1 MRVVYI
7 SSYKPHQNPQIIMD
21 KIDEYYD
28 YLVDYNVATEDE
40 ICLLFNINGR
50 SIDTLNS
57 ILYARTGLRSL
68 EQWRKIELN
77 EYEY

>member
-1 MRVVYI
+1 
-7 SSYKPHQNPQIIMD
+7 MD

-40 ICLLFNINGR
+40 ITLLFDINGR

>member
-1 MRVVYI
+1 
-7 SSYKPHQNPQIIMD
+7 MD
-21 KIDEYYD
+21 KIDEFYD

-40 ICLLFNINGR
+40 ISLVYNINGR

-57 ILYARTGLRSL
+57 ILYARLGLRSL
-68 EQWRKIELN
+68 EQWKEIELN

>member
-1 MRVVYI
+1 
-7 SSYKPHQNPQIIMD
+7 MD

-40 ICLLFNINGR
+40 ISLLFNINGR
-50 SIDTLNS
+50 NIDTLNS

-68 EQWRKIELN
+68 EQWREIELN

>member
-1 MRVVYI
+1 
-7 SSYKPHQNPQIIMD
+7 MD

-40 ICLLFNINGR
+40 ISLLFNINGR

-57 ILYARTGLRSL
+57 ILYARLGLRSL
-68 EQWRKIELN
+68 EQWREIELN

>member
-1 MRVVYI
+1 
-7 SSYKPHQNPQIIMD
+7 MD
-21 KIDEYYD
+21 KIDEFYD

-40 ICLLFNINGR
+40 ITLVFDINGR
-50 SIDTLNS
+50 NIDTLNS

-68 EQWRKIELN
+68 EQWKEIELN

>member
-1 MRVVYI
+1 
-7 SSYKPHQNPQIIMD
+7 MD

-40 ICLLFNINGR
+40 ITLLFNINGR

>member
-1 MRVVYI
+1 
-7 SSYKPHQNPQIIMD
+7 MD

-40 ICLLFNINGR
+40 ISLLFNINGR
-50 SIDTLNS
+50 NIDTLNS

>member
-1 MRVVYI
+1 
-7 SSYKPHQNPQIIMD
+7 MD
-21 KIDEYYD
+21 RIDEIYD

-57 ILYARTGLRSL
+57 ILYARTGLRSF

-77 EYEY
+77 DYEY

>member
-1 MRVVYI
+1 
-7 SSYKPHQNPQIIMD
+7 MD
-21 KIDEYYD
+21 KIDEIYD

-57 ILYARTGLRSL
+57 ILYARTGLRSF

-77 EYEY
+77 DYEY

>member
-1 MRVVYI
+1 
-7 SSYKPHQNPQIIMD
+7 MD

-40 ICLLFNINGR
+40 ITLLFNINGR

-57 ILYARTGLRSL
+57 ILYARLGLRSL
-68 EQWRKIELN
+68 EQWREIELN

>member
-1 MRVVYI
+1 
-7 SSYKPHQNPQIIMD
+7 MD
-21 KIDEYYD
+21 KIDEFYD

-40 ICLLFNINGR
+40 ITLLFNINGR

-57 ILYARTGLRSL
+57 ILYARLGLRSL
-68 EQWRKIELN
+68 EQWKEIELN

>member
-1 MRVVYI
+1 
-7 SSYKPHQNPQIIMD
+7 MD
-21 KIDEYYD
+21 KIDEFYD

-40 ICLLFNINGR
+40 ITLVFDINGR
-50 SIDTLNS
+50 NIDTLNS

-68 EQWRKIELN
+68 AQWKEIELN

>member
-1 MRVVYI
+1 
-7 SSYKPHQNPQIIMD
+7 MD
-21 KIDEYYD
+21 RIDEIYD

-40 ICLLFNINGR
+40 ISLLFNINGR
-50 SIDTLNS
+50 NIDTLNS

>member
-1 MRVVYI
+1 
-7 SSYKPHQNPQIIMD
+7 MD
-21 KIDEYYD
+21 KIDEFYD

-50 SIDTLNS
+50 NIDTLNS
-57 ILYARTGLRSL
+57 ILYARLGLRSL
-68 EQWRKIELN
+68 EQWKEIELN

>member
-1 MRVVYI
+1 
-7 SSYKPHQNPQIIMD
+7 MD
-21 KIDEYYD
+21 KIDEFYD

-40 ICLLFNINGR
+40 ISLLFNINGR

-57 ILYARTGLRSL
+57 ILYARLGLRSL
-68 EQWRKIELN
+68 EQWKEIELN

>member
-1 MRVVYI
+1 
-7 SSYKPHQNPQIIMD
+7 MD
-21 KIDEYYD
+21 KIDEFYD

-40 ICLLFNINGR
+40 ISLLFNINGR

-57 ILYARTGLRSL
+57 ILYARLGLRSL
-68 EQWRKIELN
+68 EQWREIELN